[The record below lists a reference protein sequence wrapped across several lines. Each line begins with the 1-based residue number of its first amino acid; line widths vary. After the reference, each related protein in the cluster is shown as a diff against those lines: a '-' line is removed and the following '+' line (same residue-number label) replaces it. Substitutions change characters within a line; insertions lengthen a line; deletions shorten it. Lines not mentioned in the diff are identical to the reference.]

1 MPQCISAVAFPSWKL
16 DNQLA
21 VPPGNKNNSKSLP
34 NVPSALK
41 RKKKIFF
48 PFCGNF
54 ISTLSNKEYN
64 SEASEDSF
72 CDAVLLNWWHNRYR
86 FPERYKEGSEAGY

>member
-1 MPQCISAVAFPSWKL
+1 MPQSISAVAFPSWKL

-48 PFCGNF
+48 
-54 ISTLSNKEYN
+54 
-64 SEASEDSF
+64 
-72 CDAVLLNWWHNRYR
+72 
-86 FPERYKEGSEAGY
+86 